1 MYNINK
7 DLHIVNATGIVRE
20 AQIMHPNPST
30 H

>member
-7 DLHIVNATGIVRE
+7 DLQIVSTTRIVRE